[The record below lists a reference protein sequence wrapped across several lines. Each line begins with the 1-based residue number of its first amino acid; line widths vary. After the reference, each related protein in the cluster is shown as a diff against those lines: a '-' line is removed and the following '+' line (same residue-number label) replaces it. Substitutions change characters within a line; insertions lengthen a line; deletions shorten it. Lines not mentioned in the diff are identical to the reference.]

1 MALFYIKQYS
11 VVNFDR
17 NARDTLLLSRLF
29 ILYISSIVKYLGN
42 LGNTL
47 KIILRFWELH
57 YLHYYFKINSRLYHA
72 EENYYST

>member
-1 MALFYIKQYS
+1 MSMALFYIKQYS

-47 KIILRFWELH
+47 KIILRF
-57 YLHYYFKINSRLYHA
+57 
-72 EENYYST
+72 